1 MASLIPVAMNDARN
15 AALLHTTG
23 ADKKAFNKM
32 GNKWAKIAKNP
43 AKSAWKSFTSIF
55 GFGMPHT
62 MRRPIRHVPKSKPCG
77 SRGKGAGAR
86 HGRPVNTR
94 KRK

>member
-1 MASLIPVAMNDARN
+1 MATLIPIAMDDARN

-43 AKSAWKSFTSIF
+43 GKSAWQSFKSIF
-55 GFGMPHT
+55 GFGIYIAP
-62 MRRPIRHVPKSKPCG
+62 RARAKAKP
-77 SRGKGAGAR
+77 R
-86 HGRPVNTR
+86 GRPR
-94 KRK
+94 KKK